1 MARPTG
7 SHLIYKEESRKCQQR
22 SSSQFFD
29 EYVIAYKDRS
39 AISDEKYVE
48 KLLSMGSAL
57 TSVLVLD
64 GKVAGT
70 WRRVFKKGGIEMTI
84 NPLRPLSQSEREEVE
99 AEAVRY
105 GKFLEMPL
113 ASHYY

>member
-1 MARPTG
+1 
-7 SHLIYKEESRKCQQR
+7 
-22 SSSQFFD
+22 
-29 EYVIAYKDRS
+29 
-39 AISDEKYVE
+39 
-48 KLLSMGSAL
+48 MGSAL

-84 NPLRPLSQSEREEVE
+84 SPLRPLSQCEREEVE
-99 AEAVRY
+99 VEAVRY

-113 ASHYY
+113 VLSLSVDIDMFLMHREI